1 MSLQWHSPQ
10 QACVA
15 AWVHDVCGI
24 APAPSECQSVLDTYS
39 CQMEAARML
48 HATLE
53 AELWQRGIMSTE
65 QRGVAALIRNE
76 TGMFPS
82 VGSIDFYLHNNG
94 SIESAATLLLVEYAN
109 QELRDYTESVQ
120 THHRQQLAHMYNQRR
135 PSALGLGGVDVATE
149 QSVEGGGLGTQMV
162 RNERDLAAEE
172 HWNKLLATD
181 TVQQPCLPSIHC
193 RQLQLPPHLH
203 RTSTATPSCA
213 RRSTRFCRTAM
224 CLRHSPLR
232 TPIRRHSSLRAS
244 PLTAVQRAR
253 C

>member
-1 MSLQWHSPQ
+1 
-10 QACVA
+10 
-15 AWVHDVCGI
+15 
-24 APAPSECQSVLDTYS
+24 
-39 CQMEAARML
+39 ML

-76 TGMFPS
+76 TGRFPS

-162 RNERDLAAEE
+162 RNERDVAAVQDFIEGS
-172 HWNKLLATD
+172 KLLATD
-181 TVQQPCLPSIHC
+181 GGSATVPFVDPLS
-193 RQLQLPPHLH
+193 
-203 RTSTATPSCA
+203 SSATPSA
-213 RRSTRFCRTAM
+213 F
-224 CLRHSPLR
+224 
-232 TPIRRHSSLRAS
+232 AS
-244 PLTAVQRAR
+244 DLHNDEP
-253 C
+253 